1 MTAGRK
7 DGGTPWALAAVGR
20 AGRTVLLYQII
31 ETELP
36 MAFTIQDKM
45 WSTLEQMPEEWQAG
59 FALALM
65 RYGFTGEM
73 PDRSEPWYLLVDA
86 YTDRIDLSQKRS
98 RAGAAGG
105 RHSGESRRGEAR
117 DASEPAREV
126 AESGSARADAASDA
140 DHETAQADSEG
151 AAACASRHAAQACE
165 ADADAPKGS
174 DSEDQFCFRSKNRVS
189 KTCFGTEKEKEKE
202 KEKEPESSTCDSPSV
217 GTGDPPGVTP
227 ALAVGQVE
235 GIEGTGSGRLPLGC
249 MRHRVEGT
257 AWCGAGDRV
266 WRTQVE
272 AVADAYRTATGRGD
286 DGAKRYVRQVAGLC
300 PAGCDGSPERAKACF
315 ELVMRALDRY
325 DPAKARDPIG
335 ITRAVLADRQGQVR
349 RDA

>member
-98 RAGAAGG
+98 RSGAAGG
-105 RHSGESRRGEAR
+105 RHSGESRRHEAT
-117 DASEPAREV
+117 EPARGV
-126 AESGSARADAASDA
+126 ADAEPERADAASDA
-140 DHETAQADSEG
+140 DRATDTEATEGVADS
-151 AAACASRHAAQACE
+151 ADTDAAQACE
-165 ADADAPKGS
+165 ADAGAPHSKPYAG
-174 DSEDQFCFRSKNRVS
+174 EFCFRSKNRVS

-202 KEKEPESSTCDSPSV
+202 KEKETESSTCDSPSV

-235 GIEGTGSGRLPLGC
+235 GIEGTGHGRLPLEC
-249 MRHRVEGT
+249 MRRRVEGT
-257 AWCGAGDRV
+257 AWCGAGERV